1 MTRTSVAR
9 RGRVS
14 LHWESTGKGPPVLLI
29 MGLGMNA
36 TGWWRTVPVLSRR
49 FRVIA
54 FDNRGTGR
62 SSALSGSYSTEA
74 MADDAAA
81 VLDAAEVDD
90 AHVYGFSLG
99 GMVAQLLAL
108 RHPERVRSLVL
119 GATHAGGMRAQRA
132 DPQTIAFFRRRAV
145 LPAEEA
151 AWASVPYGYGPTF
164 RREHAGHIGEDIAQ
178 RLRFPIERRAYRAQL
193 GAAFM
198 HDSFRRL
205 DSIAAPTLVVHG
217 EVDRMVPVRNAELM
231 AERIPDARLHVLPDV
246 GHFYPTEEPGATEV
260 IGSFLSGG

>member
-1 MTRTSVAR
+1 
-9 RGRVS
+9 
-14 LHWESTGKGPPVLLI
+14 

-81 VLDAAEVDD
+81 VLDAAGVDD

-99 GMVAQLLAL
+99 GMVAQRLAL
-108 RHPERVRSLVL
+108 RHPGRVRSLVL
-119 GATHAGGMRAQRA
+119 GATHPGGVHAQRA

-145 LPAEEA
+145 LPAQEA
-151 AWASVPYGYGPTF
+151 AWASVPYGYGPTC
-164 RREHAGHIGEDIAQ
+164 RREHGDRIAEDIEQ
-178 RLRFPIERRAYRAQL
+178 RLRFPTERRAYRAQL
-193 GAAFM
+193 AAALL
-198 HDSFRRL
+198 HDCYRRL

-217 EVDRMVPVRNAELM
+217 ADDRMVPVRNAEIM
-231 AERIPDARLHVLPDV
+231 AERIARARLHVVPDA
-246 GHFYPTEEPGATEV
+246 GHFYATEEPGVNKV
-260 IGSFLSGG
+260 IASFLAEG